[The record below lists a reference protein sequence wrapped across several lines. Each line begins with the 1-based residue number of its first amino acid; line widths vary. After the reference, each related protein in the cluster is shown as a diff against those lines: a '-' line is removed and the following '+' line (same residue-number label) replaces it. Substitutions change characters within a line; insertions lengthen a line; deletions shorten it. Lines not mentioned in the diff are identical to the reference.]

1 MDTDYTT
8 LLARSRRW
16 ETRAKA
22 NHHALIKIAAHL
34 RNGRL
39 QAALT
44 VAHVALASQD
54 RVTSHEGNAQPDAAK
69 SITKEEGTE

>member
-1 MDTDYTT
+1 MNTEYTT

-16 ETRAKA
+16 ENRAKA

-34 RNGRL
+34 RNGRV

-44 VAHVALASQD
+44 VAHVALESED
-54 RVTSHEGNAQPDAAK
+54 RATSHGGNAQPDAAK
-69 SITKEEGTE
+69 SITNEMENE